1 MDSNGKLS
9 TFKSVPNHFSLVSG
23 NQEASQNATIDADQ
37 NAFAQRRPL
46 GGDMDN
52 EEAGI
57 DHDNTIDQNSIEKSI
72 EQREGGAPTA
82 GILTATNRLS
92 VNEAVS
98 ANEMNLL
105 AAQHKLMSQQATSSE
120 SRQFKN
126 GGILSKTELRESEQA

>member
-1 MDSNGKLS
+1 
-9 TFKSVPNHFSLVSG
+9 
-23 NQEASQNATIDADQ
+23 
-37 NAFAQRRPL
+37 
-46 GGDMDN
+46 MDN

-57 DHDNTIDQNSIEKSI
+57 DNDNTIDQNSIEKSI

-82 GILTATNRLS
+82 GVLTATNRLS
-92 VNEAVS
+92 VNEAIS

-105 AAQHKLMSQQATSSE
+105 AAQHKMMSQQATSSE